1 MASRR
6 FLVKTAIFVFFTLLL
21 VNVPYTIYLVRSVQL
36 TQIYR
41 VRKPILIL
49 PGMKSA
55 AQIRLVQPA
64 AGGTATALTTVYR
77 RSTVRN
83 LAGQEAAI
91 GMIATGSRQAQ
102 PWSSQVASAGMIAAG
117 NWNSTIL
124 VGQEAAIGMIAT
136 GSSQGASA
144 GIIAAGNKVAQ
155 PSSCQEAQG
164 SGIRAISSTDD
175 MLVKAWASRVTTTET
190 AMRSQTITNTDRES
204 ALNAMIKQKICE
216 AVGRVCHS
224 TISIERID
232 KLSTKLKQVVDD
244 LNWI

>member
-1 MASRR
+1 MFWLTVA
-6 FLVKTAIFVFFTLLL
+6 FLLKLAAIFVFLTLSL

-91 GMIATGSRQAQ
+91 GMIATGSKQAQ

-136 GSSQGASA
+136 GSSQVASA
-144 GIIAAGNKVAQ
+144 AIIAAG
-155 PSSCQEAQG
+155 SSQG
-164 SGIRAISSTDD
+164 GSAFELSRSSGEWDKSDFLYRRHVSQGLGQSSHHYRNSDEVPD
-175 MLVKAWASRVTTTET
+175 NYEY
-190 AMRSQTITNTDRES
+190 
-204 ALNAMIKQKICE
+204 
-216 AVGRVCHS
+216 
-224 TISIERID
+224 
-232 KLSTKLKQVVDD
+232 
-244 LNWI
+244 

>member
-64 AGGTATALTTVYR
+64 AEGTVTALTTVYR

-91 GMIATGSRQAQ
+91 GMIAIG
-102 PWSSQVASAGMIAAG
+102 SSQVASAA
-117 NWNSTIL
+117 
-124 VGQEAAIGMIAT
+124 
-136 GSSQGASA
+136 
-144 GIIAAGNKVAQ
+144 IIAAGLARWL
-155 PSSCQEAQG
+155 SL
-164 SGIRAISSTDD
+164 RA
-175 MLVKAWASRVTTTET
+175 VKKLRG
-190 AMRSQTITNTDRES
+190 
-204 ALNAMIKQKICE
+204 
-216 AVGRVCHS
+216 VG
-224 TISIERID
+224 
-232 KLSTKLKQVVDD
+232 
-244 LNWI
+244 

>member
-1 MASRR
+1 
-6 FLVKTAIFVFFTLLL
+6 
-21 VNVPYTIYLVRSVQL
+21 
-36 TQIYR
+36 
-41 VRKPILIL
+41 
-49 PGMKSA
+49 
-55 AQIRLVQPA
+55 
-64 AGGTATALTTVYR
+64 
-77 RSTVRN
+77 
-83 LAGQEAAI
+83 
-91 GMIATGSRQAQ
+91 
-102 PWSSQVASAGMIAAG
+102 
-117 NWNSTIL
+117 
-124 VGQEAAIGMIAT
+124 MIAT
-136 GSSQGASA
+136 GSSQVASA
-144 GIIAAGNKVAQ
+144 AIIAAGSKVAQ

>member
-1 MASRR
+1 M
-6 FLVKTAIFVFFTLLL
+6 
-21 VNVPYTIYLVRSVQL
+21 QL

-91 GMIATGSRQAQ
+91 GMIATGS
-102 PWSSQVASAGMIAAG
+102 SQVASAA
-117 NWNSTIL
+117 
-124 VGQEAAIGMIAT
+124 
-136 GSSQGASA
+136 
-144 GIIAAGNKVAQ
+144 IIAAGSKVAQ